1 MCLRVCFPAAID
13 VTGFRRICVNGCVT
27 WRSLR
32 VYIFHLRLKRRSRRD
47 LWQVS
52 EVEGPSVSGFGRGY
66 KGVYEGL
73 GLGWRKKLHYGIWKL
88 RFEGGISTGK
98 VKRKKDVSY
107 SELVLFD
114 LLDECVWK
122 RIETERKKNEI
133 IPSVSRNKSLFK
145 KQEIVSY
152 SYFSLFFCLLL
163 NN

>member
-122 RIETERKKNEI
+122 RIETERKKMKLSPVFLAIKVFLRSKKSSHTLIFRFFLFI
-133 IPSVSRNKSLFK
+133 I
-145 KQEIVSY
+145 E
-152 SYFSLFFCLLL
+152 
-163 NN
+163 